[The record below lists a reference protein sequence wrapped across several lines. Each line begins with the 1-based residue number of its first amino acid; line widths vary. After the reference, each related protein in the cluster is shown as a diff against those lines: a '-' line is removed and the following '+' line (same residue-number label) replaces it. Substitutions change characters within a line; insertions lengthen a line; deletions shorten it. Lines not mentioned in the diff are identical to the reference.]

1 MRLSLSVIVEGP
13 GDVEAVPV
21 LVRRLAE
28 RIDPDLSFD
37 IAKPIR
43 AGKTRLRRSGELER
57 FVDLAARK
65 LQGTGAVLIL
75 IDADDDCPK
84 ELGAELLE
92 RARRARG
99 DTPIRTVLAKKEFE
113 AWLVAAADSLQGKRG
128 LPEELEPPAKPEEI
142 RGAKEWLSERI
153 QGRRYRETLDQ
164 AAFASI
170 VDLDGASRAPSFL
183 YLMAKLREL
192 VGEVTPEAPTS

>member
-21 LVRRLAE
+21 LLRRLAE
-28 RIDPDLSFD
+28 RIDPNLSFD
-37 IAKPIR
+37 IARPIG
-43 AGKTRLRRSGELER
+43 AGKTRLRRSGELKR
-57 FVDLAARK
+57 FVDLATRK
-65 LQGTGAVLIL
+65 LQGTGAILIL

-92 RARRARG
+92 RARKARG
-99 DTPIRTVLAKKEFE
+99 DTTIRAVLAKREFE

-128 LPEELEPPAKPEEI
+128 LAASLEPPAEPEEI
-142 RGAKEWLSERI
+142 RGAKEWLSEHM

-164 AAFASI
+164 AAFAAI
-170 VDLDGASRAPSFL
+170 VDLDGASRAPSFR
-183 YLMAKLREL
+183 YLVAKLRE
-192 VGEVTPEAPTS
+192 VVTEVIAEAPTP